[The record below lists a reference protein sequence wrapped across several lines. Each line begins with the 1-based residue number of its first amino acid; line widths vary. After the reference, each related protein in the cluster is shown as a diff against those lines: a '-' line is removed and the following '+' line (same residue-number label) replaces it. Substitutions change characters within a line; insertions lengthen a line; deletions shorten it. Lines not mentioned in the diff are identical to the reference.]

1 MMMLRQAVVVMALM
15 LVGAQV
21 DAQKEQPVSSTPA
34 VESQSARRRDAAAY
48 LNALHA
54 AESRAFAEEGRY
66 LPLHEIGDLAA
77 LPVGFVPR
85 LIADQWGY
93 IVSLNDLFDTG
104 GFAMFLDD
112 RGTIYDTVA
121 RPQRQA
127 DPALQ
132 SRP

>member
-15 LVGAQV
+15 LVGAEG
-21 DAQKEQPVSSTPA
+21 DAQEQQPVSIPAA

-48 LNALHA
+48 LDAVHA
-54 AESRAFAEEGRY
+54 AESRAFAEKGRY
-66 LPLHEIGDLAA
+66 LPLHEIGE
-77 LPVGFVPR
+77 LPAIPIGFVPR

-112 RGTIYDTVA
+112 RGTIHETVA
-121 RPQRQA
+121 RPRRQA

-132 SRP
+132 SGQ